1 MPKAIGLISGGLDSL
16 VAARILLDQGVE
28 LIGLSFETPFFGPG
42 AAKRIAVQLGIPLTV
57 MEISEEHLKIVMNPP
72 HGYGSAMNPCI
83 DCHALMIRKA
93 GQIMEEKGY
102 DFIFTG
108 EVLNQ
113 RPMSQ
118 NRQSLQLVA
127 KLSGYSEFLLRPLSA
142 KLLPETKAERESIV
156 ERERMLDIQGRSRKR
171 QLALAQ
177 ARNLTEF
184 GAPAGG
190 CLLTEQGFT
199 VKLREL
205 FAKGNFDLRDVRL
218 LKMGRHFRI
227 GSVKVVLGRNEEENR
242 KIKEMTREGD
252 ILLSAEHFPGP
263 VALVCGGGAEEV
275 LRQAAGICAAFSDVQ
290 GSEEMP
296 ELLLKGEC
304 EARIRPPLLSRTQIR
319 EFAIGGE

>member
-1 MPKAIGLISGGLDSL
+1 MSKAIGLMSGGLDSL
-16 VAARILLDQGVE
+16 LAARILWDQGVE
-28 LIGLSFETPFFGPG
+28 LLGLSFETPFFGPG
-42 AAKRIAVQLGIPLTV
+42 TAKRNAVHLGIPLRV
-57 MEISEEHLKIVMNPP
+57 LEISEEHLQIVMNPP

-93 GQIMEEKGY
+93 GQIMEEEGH

-142 KLLPETKAERESIV
+142 KLLPETRMEQEGIV
-156 ERERMLDIQGRSRKR
+156 DRQRMLDIQGRSRKR
-171 QLALAQ
+171 QLALA
-177 ARNLTEF
+177 RSRGLTEY

-190 CLLTEQGFT
+190 CLLTERGFS

-205 FAKGNFDLRDVRL
+205 FERGNFDLRDVRL
-218 LKMGRHFRI
+218 LKLGRHFRI
-227 GSVKVVLGRNEEENR
+227 GSVKIVVGKNAEENQR
-242 KIKEMTREGD
+242 IREMAKAED
-252 ILLSAEHFPGP
+252 IILSAEHFPGP
-263 VALVCGGGAEEV
+263 VALVCGGAAEEV
-275 LRQAAGICAAFSDVQ
+275 LMQGAGICAAFSDVR

-296 ELLLKGEC
+296 ELLLQGKY
-304 EARIRPPLLSRTQIR
+304 EARIRPLRLRPAQIR

>member
-1 MPKAIGLISGGLDSL
+1 MSKAIGLISGGLDSL
-16 VAARILLDQGVE
+16 LAARVLLDQGIEV
-28 LIGLSFETPFFGPG
+28 LGLSFETPFFGPG
-42 AAKRIAVQLGIPLTV
+42 TAKRIAVQLGIPLRV

-83 DCHALMIRKA
+83 DCHALMIRNA
-93 GQIMEEKGY
+93 GQIMEEEGY

-142 KLLPETKAERESIV
+142 KLLPETRV
-156 ERERMLDIQGRSRKR
+156 EREGIVDRGRMLDIQGRSRKK

-177 ARNLTEF
+177 DYGLVEF
-184 GAPAGG
+184 GTPAGG
-190 CLLTEQGFT
+190 CLLTERGFS

-205 FAKGNFDLRDVRL
+205 FEMGNFDLRDVRL
-218 LKMGRHFRI
+218 LKLGRHFRI
-227 GSVKVVLGRNEEENR
+227 GTVKMVLGRNEEENQ
-242 KIKEMTREGD
+242 KIKEMRRDGD
-252 ILLSAEHFPGP
+252 VLLSAEHFPGP
-263 VALVCGGGAEEV
+263 VALVCGGAAEEV
-275 LRQAAGICAAFSDVQ
+275 LRQGAGICVAFSDVH

-296 ELLLKGEC
+296 ELLLEGKY
-304 EARIRPPLLSRTQIR
+304 EARIRPPLLTRAQIR